1 VPDYPI
7 QKRAEMLDTLGMQQG
22 GTQYRRLIA
31 SFQRIF
37 GATIFFGSDIQRDK
51 TAVFHKARFNFMSEA
66 RIWYSRDHEQQTLPG
81 GCQNEIVLSAEFY
94 REVMAHPIPADLDAA
109 KALSSS
115 PAALDLFMWISYR
128 CFTAKGEE
136 RAKAEK
142 AGQFVAFTE
151 RMARSKTTEHIEWP
165 PFRTRP
171 GRAAEPAILSGP
183 WAKSRSDAC
192 GVTPSV
198 SGRLRTGPDRHL
210 PPASRQSRARVRRPR
225 FGQTC

>member
-1 VPDYPI
+1 MRIRPSGSHPGPLSSVDCRSGSREGENSSMSGVTAGFCFRSPAI
-7 QKRAEMLDTLGMQQG
+7 QATAFPGDRTVCF
-22 GTQYRRLIA
+22 R
-31 SFQRIF
+31 SFSERNCPQF
-37 GATIFFGSDIQRDK
+37 GI
-51 TAVFHKARFNFMSEA
+51 
-66 RIWYSRDHEQQTLPG
+66 LPG
-81 GCQNEIVLSAEFY
+81 GHGASDN
-94 REVMAHPIPADLDAA
+94 RHLDAA

-171 GRAAEPAILSGP
+171 GRAAGPAILSGP